1 MRRLFFYKA
10 AALALICTAASDPF
24 AVAEPVRESAITDG
38 KANSDSEVENTTSR
52 ELAKQIAELISAL
65 GSEQYSVR
73 RQAQLDLERIGVP
86 ALDQLQQ
93 AILNS
98 DPQIA
103 TAAKYMIRS
112 SYIRWTGREDPLNVR
127 KLLEQYGSGDVIH
140 RSERIDKLSALPDR
154 QGIPALLRIAR
165 YETSIDL
172 SKRAALAVLN
182 NIKPAMKSLIDPSDS
197 DQDLAKQSE
206 AWPIILQSIGA
217 AKGTASSWLKEYAE
231 SLRDKTPLDSTWWQS
246 AIDNEFRLVGNK
258 SGESS
263 REIVSELTRWTAEQL
278 VNQGQT
284 ETALTIARN
293 LLRISYSLREQAKES
308 EDLYLWALDR
318 KLPAFVT
325 EHSDKYFE
333 ELDKQIAQRKANPKG
348 NLPGN
353 AQGNPQGNFQ
363 GNQIGNPPFGIGRS
377 FSPFATKLR
386 YLRAEAFRQLN
397 DVSAADRES
406 KIAFDRNDSPGETEI
421 YECYYYGDFLRHR
434 MQFDWAEQELQ
445 KAWQLALD
453 ERKLEVRVSYELAM
467 LLSDGEDYYGA
478 EKALR
483 PLVERF
489 DAEPEFA
496 REIDNDIP
504 PRTVFLPEERAVLES
519 QRIRSLW
526 LYMRA
531 KSKLQSNQIDSAWE
545 DLQAALV
552 SDPENVDIIISM
564 MEMTDASD
572 PKQLPD
578 IVEKSMAPQAKMP
591 QRRDEA
597 KKAFAST
604 VLAFR
609 ESLPRLEKNLRTSSD
624 SERATP
630 QSHYSI
636 ALNTY
641 AWLLASTG
649 HDLEY
654 ARECSELACRL
665 APNKAAYIDT
675 LARCNFRIGNI
686 EDAITLQKQAIA
698 AEPSMRE
705 LRRNLEVFQAA
716 TR

>member
-1 MRRLFFYKA
+1 MRRLFLYEA
-10 AALALICTAASDPF
+10 AALALICTAASSPF
-24 AVAEPVRESAITDG
+24 AVADPVDVSAIADG
-38 KANSDSEVENTTSR
+38 KANNDSEVENTTSR
-52 ELAKQIAELISAL
+52 ELAKQISELVSAL
-65 GSEQYSVR
+65 GSEQYAVR

-103 TAAKYMIRS
+103 TAAKYMVRS

-154 QGIPALLRIAR
+154 KGIPALLRIAR

-182 NIKPAMKSLIDPSDS
+182 NIKPAVRSFTDPSDS
-197 DQDLAKQSE
+197 LQDLAKQNE
-206 AWPIILQSIGA
+206 TWPIILQSIGP
-217 AKGTASSWLKEYAE
+217 AKGTASSWLKKYAE

-246 AIDNEFRLVGNK
+246 AIDNEFRLVDNK

-278 VNQGQT
+278 VNQGQM
-284 ETALTIARN
+284 EMALAIAKN
-293 LLRISYSLREQAKES
+293 LLRITYSLREQAKES

-333 ELDKQIAQRKANPKG
+333 ELDKQIAERKANQK
-348 NLPGN
+348 
-353 AQGNPQGNFQ
+353 GNPQGNFQ

-397 DVSAADRES
+397 DVSAAERES
-406 KIAFDRNDSPGETEI
+406 KIAFDRNDSPDETEI
-421 YECYYYGDFLRHR
+421 YERCYYGDFLRDR

-453 ERKLEVRVSYELAM
+453 ERKLELSVSYKLAM
-467 LLSDGEDYYGA
+467 MLSDGEDYYGA

-489 DAEPEFA
+489 ESEPEFA

-504 PRTVFLPEERAVLES
+504 AQTVFLPEERAILQS
-519 QRIRSLW
+519 QRMRSLW
-526 LYMRA
+526 LYFRA

-572 PKQLPD
+572 PKQLSGR
-578 IVEKSMAPQAKMP
+578 VEKSMAPQVKMP
-591 QRRDEA
+591 ERRDEA
-597 KKAFAST
+597 KKAFASA

-624 SERATP
+624 SDRATH

-654 ARECSELACRL
+654 ALECSELACRL
-665 APNKAAYIDT
+665 APNNAAYIDT

-705 LRRNLEVFQAA
+705 LRRNLEDFQAA
-716 TR
+716 KK

>member
-1 MRRLFFYKA
+1 MRRLFFYGA
-10 AALALICTAASDPF
+10 AALALICIASSSPF
-24 AVAEPVRESAITDG
+24 AAAEPVRDSAITDG
-38 KANSDSEVENTTSR
+38 KANADSEVENTTSR
-52 ELAKQIAELISAL
+52 ELATQIAELIAAL
-65 GSEQYSVR
+65 GSEQYAVR

-93 AILNS
+93 AILNK

-182 NIKPAMKSLIDPSDS
+182 NIKPAMKSATDPSDS
-197 DQDLAKQSE
+197 VQDLAKQNDI
-206 AWPIILQSIGA
+206 WPIILQSIGA
-217 AKGTASSWLKEYAE
+217 AKGTGSSWLKEYAE
-231 SLRDKTPLDSTWWQS
+231 SQRDKTPLDSTWWQS
-246 AIDNEFRLVGNK
+246 AIDNEFRLVDNK

-263 REIVSELTRWTAEQL
+263 REIVSELTRWTAEQF
-278 VNQGQT
+278 VNEGRT
-284 ETALTIARN
+284 EAALAIAKN
-293 LLRISYSLREQAKES
+293 LLRISYSLREQARES

-325 EHSDKYFE
+325 EHSNKYFE
-333 ELDKQIAQRKANPKG
+333 ELDRQIAQRKANQKG
-348 NLPGN
+348 NL
-353 AQGNPQGNFQ
+353 QGIPQGNQ
-363 GNQIGNPPFGIGRS
+363 MGNPPFGIGRS
-377 FSPFATKLR
+377 FSPSATKLR

-397 DVSAADRES
+397 DVSAAERES
-406 KIAFDRNDSPGETEI
+406 KIAFDRSDSTDETEI
-421 YECYYYGDFLRHR
+421 YERCYYAEFLRDR

-453 ERKLEVRVSYELAM
+453 ERKLEVDVSNELAM

-483 PLVERF
+483 PVVERF
-489 DAEPEFA
+489 ETEPEFA
-496 REIDNDIP
+496 REIDNDVP
-504 PRTVFLPEERAVLES
+504 PWTVFLPEERAVLKS

-526 LYMRA
+526 LYFRA

-572 PKQLPD
+572 PKQLPER
-578 IVEKSMAPQAKMP
+578 VEKSMAPQAKMS

-597 KKAFAST
+597 KKAFASA

-609 ESLPRLEKNLRTSSD
+609 ESLPRLEKSLRTSND
-624 SERATP
+624 NDRATP

-654 ARECSELACRL
+654 ALECSELACRL
-665 APNKAAYIDT
+665 APNNAAFIDT
-675 LARCNFRIGNI
+675 LARCNFRVGNI
-686 EDAITLQKQAIA
+686 ENAIQLQKQAIA

-705 LRRNLEVFQAA
+705 LRRNLEAFQAS
-716 TR
+716 TK